1 MLLDV
6 LLDINK
12 NKLESMILGDAQ
24 YQEIVNQSQK
34 LDKYVQDKFLLM
46 NPT

>member
-12 NKLESMILGDAQ
+12 NKLERMILGKEE
-24 YQEIVNQSQK
+24 YQDIVNQSQK

>member
-1 MLLDV
+1 MLLDI
-6 LLDINK
+6 LIDINRI
-12 NKLESMILGDAQ
+12 KLENMILGKAE

-34 LDKYVQDKFLLM
+34 LDKYVLDKFLLI